1 MFSLVLDFDSVLN
14 QFYKAINE
22 SKMEFEE
29 GEQMMMMMMMMVVVV
44 VVVVVV
50 MLMMMMMMMIVNI
63 EFGNTFYVAILQ
75 IVSLRTS
82 QKCC

>member
-1 MFSLVLDFDSVLN
+1 MLDFDSVLN

-29 GEQMMMMMMMMVVVV
+29 GEQMMMMMMMM
-44 VVVVVV
+44 
-50 MLMMMMMMMIVNI
+50 MIVNI

>member
-29 GEQMMMMMMMMVVVV
+29 GEQIMVVVV
-44 VVVVVV
+44 VVV
-50 MLMMMMMMMIVNI
+50 LLNK
-63 EFGNTFYVAILQ
+63 EFGNTSYVAILQ

-82 QKCC
+82 QECC

>member
-1 MFSLVLDFDSVLN
+1 MLDFDSVLN
-14 QFYKAINE
+14 QFYEAINE

-29 GEQMMMMMMMMVVVV
+29 GEQMMMM
-44 VVVVVV
+44 
-50 MLMMMMMMMIVNI
+50 MMMMMMMIVNI